1 MGAVDILKLAGEFG
15 PTGLVVA
22 FMIWDRIQQRKFDR
36 ERIAADLEA
45 ARAMTTLAVKID
57 GMKH

>member
-1 MGAVDILKLAGEFG
+1 MGVGDVMQLAKDFG
-15 PTGLVVA
+15 PSGMIVG